1 MPVFDY
7 YLMIEKDGKLISK
20 LKLRDPFDPVDM
32 DYYVDRQTLFDG
44 LKTVGWKPSNI
55 DLYVRI
61 LDRHGYVRIRA
72 EANKLPSIGPYK
84 LYIFEEPHVPTAEEL
99 AKTKRETSKK
109 KEVQFPRK
117 RFPG

>member
-7 YLMIEKDGKLISK
+7 YLMIEKGGELISK

-32 DYYVDRQTLFDG
+32 DYYLDRQELFDG
-44 LKTVGWKPSNI
+44 LTRVGWRPSNI

-61 LDRHGYVRIRA
+61 LDRKGYVRIRA
-72 EANKLPSIGPYK
+72 EANKLPSLGDYK
-84 LYIFEEPHVPTAEEL
+84 LYIFEEPHVHVGPKPKEKSAP
-99 AKTKRETSKK
+99 KK
-109 KEVQFPRK
+109 KQEFPRK